1 MKNSMKN
8 FSVLLMMVLG
18 ISIFTTTEARTT
30 EGGIEEIQI
39 KTNAICGECKERLE
53 DAMYM
58 IKGVKKANLDLKTKV
73 MTVEFNTNK
82 TSVDELKQAIVD
94 TGYDADDLKA
104 NTKVRSELP
113 YCCTKGGGGHH

>member
-1 MKNSMKN
+1 MKN

-18 ISIFTTTEARTT
+18 ISIFNTTDARNT
-30 EGGIEEIQI
+30 GDGIEEVQIQ
-39 KTNAICGECKERLE
+39 TNAICGECKERLE

-58 IKGVKKANLDLKTKV
+58 LKGVKKAELDLKTKI
-73 MTVEFNTNK
+73 MTVEFKTNK
-82 TSVDELKQAIVD
+82 TSVDEIKQAIVD

-104 NTKVRSELP
+104 DTKVRSTLP